1 MCKIWVGKKFI
12 GQGLPGSIVVFLI
25 NILGLMFEVSNL
37 GTYKSPLSK

>member
-12 GQGLPGSIVVFLI
+12 GQGLPSSIVFLI
-25 NILGLMFEVSNL
+25 NILGFVFEASDL